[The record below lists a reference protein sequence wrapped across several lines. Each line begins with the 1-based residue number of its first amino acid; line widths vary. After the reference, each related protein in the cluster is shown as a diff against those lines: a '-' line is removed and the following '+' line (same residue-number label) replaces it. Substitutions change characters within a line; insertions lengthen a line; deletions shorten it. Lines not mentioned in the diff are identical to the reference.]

1 MTVVTKRLVDID
13 DQLLERAKA
22 VSGEKT
28 IKGTVEVALKKLAN
42 DELIMRH
49 IERLKRAEYDL
60 TPEEMDA
67 LRDPD
72 YPLQPLRG
80 DDDA

>member
-60 TPEEMDA
+60 TADEMMA
-67 LRDPD
+67 LRRPK
-72 YPLQPLRG
+72 PPFVV

>member
-22 VSGEKT
+22 VSGERT

-60 TPEEMDA
+60 TADEMMA
-67 LRDPD
+67 LRRPK
-72 YPLQPLRG
+72 PPFVV

>member
-28 IKGTVEVALKKLAN
+28 IKGTVEAALKKLTQ
-42 DELIMRH
+42 DEILMRH
-49 IERLKRAEYDL
+49 IERLKRGEYEV
-60 TPEEMDA
+60 TAEEMMA
-67 LRDPD
+67 LRRPRHSFVDD
-72 YPLQPLRG
+72 

>member
-28 IKGTVEVALKKLAN
+28 IKGTVEAALKKLAN

-60 TPEEMDA
+60 TADEMMA
-67 LRDPD
+67 LRRPK
-72 YPLQPLRG
+72 PPFVV